1 MKWPTFAHPVE
12 DIHSEDDEEEERP
25 VNMRVTRYKGKK
37 HVPVYKSEMVTNQQ
51 LSALPNKTRSF
62 QTVRKSIIHCD
73 NYSRLHN
80 FEVKYFRGESKDIFF
95 ARKRALLA
103 HAIICGESFCEL
115 CKLHKK
121 VQSFKYMAGCLT
133 RYNDTIESSAK
144 QSRPKKQVQFIK
156 GTKHD
161 IRRKNIHLHLT
172 LTSLFR
178 ACEHNISFKE
188 LSLLTTH

>member
-1 MKWPTFAHPVE
+1 
-12 DIHSEDDEEEERP
+12 
-25 VNMRVTRYKGKK
+25 
-37 HVPVYKSEMVTNQQ
+37 VYTSKIITSQEI
-51 LSALPNKTRSF
+51 SALPSKHRSF
-62 QTVRKSIIHCD
+62 QNVIKSIIHCD

-103 HAIICGESFCEL
+103 HAIICGEPFCEL
-115 CKLHKK
+115 CKLHRK

-133 RYNDTIESSAK
+133 RYNDTIEISAR